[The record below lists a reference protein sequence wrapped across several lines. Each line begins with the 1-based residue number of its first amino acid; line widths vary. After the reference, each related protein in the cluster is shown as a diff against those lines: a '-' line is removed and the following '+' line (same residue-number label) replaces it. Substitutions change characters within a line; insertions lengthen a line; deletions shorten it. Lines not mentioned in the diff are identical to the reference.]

1 MIDFCPLTKQLS
13 DYVDQVIAYLAL
25 TTGVEAA
32 AVRVLD
38 HLRIVLEAG
47 LEGTCPQ
54 EMAFALMKPG
64 HTV

>member
-47 LEGTCPQ
+47 LEGTCLR
-54 EMAFALMKPG
+54 AW
-64 HTV
+64 HSH

>member
-13 DYVDQVIAYLAL
+13 DHVDQVIAYLAL
-25 TTGVEAA
+25 TTVEAA

-54 EMAFALMKPG
+54 SMAFALMKPD